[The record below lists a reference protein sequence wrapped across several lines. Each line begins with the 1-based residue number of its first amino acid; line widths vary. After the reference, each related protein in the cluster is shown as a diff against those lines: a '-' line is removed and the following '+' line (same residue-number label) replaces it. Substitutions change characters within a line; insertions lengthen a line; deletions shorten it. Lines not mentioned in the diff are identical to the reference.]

1 MKERLIDANA
11 LLDPE
16 NIHIMWPSIDHY
28 YPSKYVVLVEDIK
41 KAPTIDPVKH
51 GRWVIERDMD
61 GRVVCCY
68 CSVCESEINYKNVYS
83 LTPYCPYC
91 GGKLDAGGGDTEA
104 DR

>member
-1 MKERLIDANA
+1 MRLIDAKA

-51 GRWVIERDMD
+51 GRWIREVD
-61 GRVVCCY
+61 Y
-68 CSVCESEINYKNVYS
+68 NTCSVCGKYVHVFNDDGDEQIFS
-83 LTPYCPYC
+83 YCPHC
-91 GGKLDAGGGDTEA
+91 GARMDAGGGDTEA
-104 DR
+104 DQ